1 MHELDE
7 DEIEDIKSQANQT
20 RKSCILS
27 AVRGDTFY
35 QNLLKACESE
45 ICKKMVEQFRLR
57 KSIELDKSVSY
68 RVLSHWEDLNLLE
81 CERSNETGWRK
92 FNLIEV
98 LWLRIIQSLRNMGLP
113 LSKIAQVKPIYFEQ
127 IGDQCPLNYN
137 DYYLLAAIAF
147 KEPVF
152 FIVLPEENQAE
163 FLSYHEFQG
172 ALKGKLLGDYI
183 CLNLN
188 NLLNTILI
196 KNVSFF
202 YPFQRE
208 VSSNLNK
215 LCDFLEEDFDS
226 AIIQKKGK
234 AFQKI
239 EMEKHF
245 ESGVSDCDILEGH
258 DDVDI
263 IKKKRNGVIVKKQRK
278 IIKKLNQ

>member
-1 MHELDE
+1 MYELDE
-7 DEIEDIKSQANQT
+7 DEIEDIKSQANLT
-20 RKSCILS
+20 RTSCILS
-27 AVRGDTFY
+27 AVRGDSFY
-35 QNLLKACESE
+35 QNLFKACESE

-113 LSKIAQVKPIYFEQ
+113 LSKIAQIKSIYFEQ
-127 IGDQCPLNYN
+127 ISDRCPLNYN
-137 DYYLLAAIAF
+137 DYYLIAAIAF

-163 FLSYHEFQG
+163 FLTYFEFQR

-188 NLLNTILI
+188 NLLNTVLV
-196 KNVSFF
+196 KNVSFSF
-202 YPFQRE
+202 PSQRE
-208 VSSNLNK
+208 VSPELNK
-215 LCDFLEEDFDS
+215 LCDLLEEDFDE
-226 AIIQKKGK
+226 ATIQKKGK

-245 ESGVSDCDILEGH
+245 ESGIPDCDILEGH
-258 DDVDI
+258 EDADI
-263 IKKKRNGVIVKKQRK
+263 IKKKRKGVIVKKQRK